1 MKESLW
7 QRYLKW
13 RLRNVEI
20 VECDDDGLTHR
31 FRKKTAHL
39 QWDDVEKVHAFKRD
53 LVTVDC
59 VCLAFTSKDGIIE
72 IAEDTEGYS
81 EVLERLEIHL
91 GVTPE
96 WMLTVMFPAFE
107 PNLTQIYPVVDAS

>member
-7 QRYLKW
+7 RRYLKW

-20 VECDDDGLTHR
+20 VECDDDGLTHS
-31 FRKKTAHL
+31 FRKKTGRMR
-39 QWDDVEKVHAFKRD
+39 WDDIEKVHAFKRD

-59 VCLAFTSKDGIIE
+59 ICLAFTSRDGIIE

-81 EVLERLEIHL
+81 EVLERLEKHL

-96 WMLTVMFPAFE
+96 WMLTVMFPPFE
-107 PNLTQIYPVVDAS
+107 PNLTQIYPLADPS